1 MIFEVTHNFLFRKP
15 PVTRILDKNP
25 ILVLIFYCILFY
37 FILKKKFFVDAFSSH
52 CLKHSYHEQIFNY

>member
-1 MIFEVTHNFLFRKP
+1 MVFEVTGIFLFRKP

-25 ILVLIFYCILFY
+25 ILVLIFY

-52 CLKHSYHEQIFNY
+52 CLKHSY